1 MLGPPLGNLRRL
13 NPRAPVGHP
22 ISASSLA
29 RQGRLPEIAMDG
41 SAPQSTWKSAQDG
54 ATPHEGPEAPAAWT
68 AIGALALGV
77 FALVTS
83 EFLPA
88 SVLTPLAADLGV
100 SVGAA
105 GQAVTATA
113 VVGAIAAPLTPVLT
127 GRFDRRLVMWGLMAL
142 LCVSNLLTVFAVNL
156 PTLLVARVLLGASL
170 GGFWSMAAAL
180 AMRLV
185 PAKAL
190 PRAMSI
196 VFTGVSVATVSAA
209 PVGAYVS
216 ATLGWRAVGALALLA
231 QVVTLPRLAPTTPP
245 KLRGLWQVARRP
257 GVAAAL
263 IAVLLVISGHFA
275 GFTYVRPVLEQVTH
289 LGFET
294 ISLVLLVFGVAG
306 FFGNFAGA
314 FLAERDPRLAVLAGA
329 GLLAASALAVVT
341 LGGFAAV
348 VAVALAVWGFAFAML
363 PVGFQAWV
371 TSEASDQAEL
381 AGGLLTST
389 FQVAIA
395 LGAVSGGVL
404 VDHLGAVSASAY
416 AGLAAAAGI
425 AVVAALRRGARP
437 APAPVACEACP

>member
-1 MLGPPLGNLRRL
+1 
-13 NPRAPVGHP
+13 
-22 ISASSLA
+22 
-29 RQGRLPEIAMDG
+29 MDG
-41 SAPQSTWKSAQDG
+41 STIAKSAQDASIPNG
-54 ATPHEGPEAPAAWT
+54 APEAPAAWA

-77 FALVTS
+77 FALVTA

-88 SVLTPLAADLGV
+88 SVLTPLAADLHV

-127 GRFDRRLVMWGLMAL
+127 GRFDRRLVMWGLMVL
-142 LCVSNLLTVFAVNL
+142 LCASNLLTVFAVNL
-156 PTLLVARVLLGASL
+156 PMLLIARVLLGASL

-216 ATLGWRAVGALALLA
+216 DTLGWRAAFVIAGLVGALALLA
-231 QVVTLPRLAPTTPP
+231 QALTLPRLAPTMPP
-245 KLRGLWQVARRP
+245 KLRGLLQVARRP
-257 GVAAAL
+257 SVAVAL
-263 IAVLLVISGHFA
+263 IGVLLVISGHFA
-275 GFTYVRPVLEQVTH
+275 GFTYVRPVLEQVTR
-289 LGFET
+289 LDVGA
-294 ISLVLLVFGVAG
+294 ISLVLLAFGVAG

-314 FLAERDPRLAVLAGA
+314 FLTERDPRLAVLGGA
-329 GLLAASALAVVT
+329 GLVAASALAIVT
-341 LGGFAAV
+341 FGVWPSV
-348 VAVALAVWGFAFAML
+348 VATALAVWGFAFAML
-363 PVGFQAWV
+363 PVGFQAWA

-395 LGAVSGGVL
+395 MGAIFGGVL

-416 AGLAAAAGI
+416 AGLAAASG
-425 AVVAALRRGARP
+425 VGLVLAARR
-437 APAPVACEACP
+437 APRALIPEPCEACS

>member
-1 MLGPPLGNLRRL
+1 
-13 NPRAPVGHP
+13 
-22 ISASSLA
+22 
-29 RQGRLPEIAMDG
+29 MDG
-41 SAPQSTWKSAQDG
+41 STIARPTQDASSPIG
-54 ATPHEGPEAPAAWT
+54 EPEPPAAWT

-127 GRFDRRLVMWGLMAL
+127 GRLDRRLVMLGLMAL
-142 LCVSNLLTVFAVNL
+142 LCASNLLTVFAANL
-156 PTLLVARVLLGASL
+156 PTLLVARILLGASL

-216 ATLGWRAVGALALLA
+216 DTLGWRAAFVIAGVIGGLAFLA
-231 QVVTLPRLAPTTPP
+231 QALTLPKLAPTAPP
-245 KLRGLWQVARRP
+245 RLRGLLDVARRP
-257 GVAAAL
+257 SVAVAL
-263 IAVLLVISGHFA
+263 VGVLLVISGHFA

-289 LGFET
+289 LQVGA
-294 ISLVLLVFGVAG
+294 ISLTLLAFGVAG

-314 FLAERDPRLAVLAGA
+314 FLAERDPRLAVLGGA
-329 GLLAASALAVVT
+329 SLVAVAAVALVT
-341 LGGFAAV
+341 LGAFPLVAA
-348 VAVALAVWGFAFAML
+348 AALTIWGFAFAML
-363 PVGFQAWV
+363 PVGFQSWAI
-371 TSEASDQAEL
+371 SEAADQAEL
-381 AGGLLTST
+381 AGGVLTST

-395 LGAVSGGVL
+395 MGAVFGGVL
-404 VDHLGAVSASAY
+404 VDGLGPVSASAY
-416 AGLAAAAGI
+416 AALTAILGVGLVLAARRERK
-425 AVVAALRRGARP
+425 VPVAA
-437 APAPVACEACP
+437 APCEACS

>member
-1 MLGPPLGNLRRL
+1 
-13 NPRAPVGHP
+13 
-22 ISASSLA
+22 
-29 RQGRLPEIAMDG
+29 MDG
-41 SAPQSTWKSAQDG
+41 STTAKLVQGASTPGGAP
-54 ATPHEGPEAPAAWT
+54 EGSAAW
-68 AIGALALGV
+68 AAVGALTLGV

-113 VVGAIAAPLTPVLT
+113 VVGAIAAPLVPVLT
-127 GRFDRRLVMWGLMAL
+127 GRWDRRLVMWGLMAL
-142 LCVSNLLTVFAVNL
+142 LCASNLLTVFAVNL
-156 PTLLVARVLLGASL
+156 PMLLAARVLLGASL

-185 PAKAL
+185 SAKAL

-216 ATLGWRAVGALALLA
+216 DTLGWRAAFVIAGVVGGLALLA
-231 QVVTLPRLAPTTPP
+231 QMLTLPRLAPTTPP
-245 KLRGLWQVARRP
+245 KLRGLLQVARRP
-257 GVAAAL
+257 SVSLAL
-263 IAVLLVISGHFA
+263 VGVLLVISGHFA

-289 LGFET
+289 LGVGA
-294 ISLVLLVFGVAG
+294 ISLALLAFGVAG

-314 FLAERDPRLAVLAGA
+314 FLAERDPRLAVLGGA
-329 GLLAASALAVVT
+329 ALLAASALAIVT
-341 LGGFAAV
+341 LGASPIV
-348 VAVALAVWGFAFAML
+348 VAIAMAVWGFAFAML
-363 PVGFQAWV
+363 PVGFQAWA

-395 LGAVSGGVL
+395 MGAIFGGVL
-404 VDHLGAVSASAY
+404 VDHLGPVSASAY
-416 AGLAAAAGI
+416 AGLTAILG
-425 AVVAALRRGARP
+425 VGLVLTVLRARQ
-437 APAPVACEACP
+437 APVPTPCEACSG

>member
-1 MLGPPLGNLRRL
+1 MPP
-13 NPRAPVGHP
+13 
-22 ISASSLA
+22 S
-29 RQGRLPEIAMDG
+29 PEP
-41 SAPQSTWKSAQDG
+41 S
-54 ATPHEGPEAPAAWT
+54 AAWA
-68 AIGALALGV
+68 AIGALTLGV

-100 SVGAA
+100 SVGTA

-113 VVGAIAAPLTPVLT
+113 VVGIFAAPLTPVFT
-127 GRFDRRLVMWGLMAL
+127 RRFDRRPVMLSLMAL
-142 LCVSNLLTVFAVNL
+142 LCVSNFLTVFAVNL
-156 PTLLVARVLLGASL
+156 PMLLGARILLGASL

-216 ATLGWRAVGALALLA
+216 DTLGWRAAFLIAGAVGAVALLA
-231 QVVTLPRLAPTTPP
+231 QVVTLPRLAPMEAPR
-245 KLRGLWQVARRP
+245 LGGLLQVMRRP
-257 GVAAAL
+257 SVAAAL
-263 IAVLLVISGHFA
+263 IGVVLVISGHFA

-289 LGFET
+289 LDVRS
-294 ISLVLLVFGVAG
+294 ISLVLLAFGLAG

-314 FLAERDPRLAVLAGA
+314 FLAERDPRMAVFGGA
-329 GLLAASALAVVT
+329 GLIAAAALTVVGFGASPWAVTAALAT
-341 LGGFAAV
+341 
-348 VAVALAVWGFAFAML
+348 WGFAFAML

-371 TSEASDQAEL
+371 TAEASDQAEL

-395 LGAVSGGVL
+395 MGAIFGGLL
-404 VDHLGAVSASAY
+404 VDRLGPLSAPAY
-416 AGLAAAAGI
+416 CAAGALMAAGL
-425 AVVAALRRGARP
+425 VLALRRGDRRRLGA
-437 APAPVACEACP
+437 ACCEG

>member
-1 MLGPPLGNLRRL
+1 
-13 NPRAPVGHP
+13 
-22 ISASSLA
+22 
-29 RQGRLPEIAMDG
+29 MDG
-41 SAPQSTWKSAQDG
+41 SMTPKLAHD
-54 ATPHEGPEAPAAWT
+54 ATPSSDDSEAPAAWT

-142 LCVSNLLTVFAVNL
+142 LCVSNLLTVLSVNL
-156 PTLLVARVLLGASL
+156 PMLLVARVLLGASL

-185 PAKAL
+185 PVKAL

-216 ATLGWRAVGALALLA
+216 ATLGWRAAFVIAGVVGALALLSLVA
-231 QVVTLPRLAPTTPP
+231 TLPRLAPTAPP
-245 KLRGLWQVARRP
+245 KLGGLWQVARRP
-257 GVAAAL
+257 GVVAAL
-263 IAVLLVISGHFA
+263 IGVLLVISGHFA

-314 FLAERDPRLAVLAGA
+314 FLAERDPRLAVLTGA
-329 GLLAASALAVVT
+329 ALVAASALALVT
-341 LGGFAAV
+341 LGASAIV

-363 PVGFQAWV
+363 PVGFQAWA
-371 TSEASDQAEL
+371 TSEAADQAEL

-395 LGAVSGGVL
+395 MGAVFGGVL
-404 VDHLGAVSASAY
+404 VDRLGAISAPAY
-416 AGLAAAAGI
+416 AGLAAVMGV
-425 AVVAALRRGARP
+425 AVVVAMRRGVRP
-437 APAPVACEACP
+437 AAAPAVCEACS

>member
-1 MLGPPLGNLRRL
+1 VQD
-13 NPRAPVGHP
+13 APTP
-22 ISASSLA
+22 
-29 RQGRLPEIAMDG
+29 DG
-41 SAPQSTWKSAQDG
+41 VSEP
-54 ATPHEGPEAPAAWT
+54 PAAWT

-88 SVLTPLAADLGV
+88 SVLTPLARDLGV

-113 VVGAIAAPLTPVLT
+113 VIGAFAAPLTPVLT
-127 GRFDRRLVMWGLMAL
+127 GRFDRRVIMWSLMAL

-156 PTLLVARVLLGASL
+156 PMLLVARILLGASL

-216 ATLGWRAVGALALLA
+216 DTLGWRAAFVIAGLVGALALLA
-231 QVVTLPRLAPTTPP
+231 QALTLPRLAPTTPP
-245 KLRGLWQVARRP
+245 KLRGLLQVARRP
-257 GVAAAL
+257 SVAVAL
-263 IAVLLVISGHFA
+263 IGVLLVISGHFA

-289 LGFET
+289 LDVGA
-294 ISLVLLVFGVAG
+294 ISLVLLAFGVAG

-314 FLAERDPRLAVLAGA
+314 FLAERDPRLAVLGGA
-329 GLLAASALAVVT
+329 GLVAVSALAVVT
-341 LGGFAAV
+341 LGVLPWV
-348 VAVALAVWGFAFAML
+348 VAIALAVWGFAFAML
-363 PVGFQAWV
+363 PVGFQAWA

-395 LGAVSGGVL
+395 MGAILGGVL
-404 VDHLGAVSASAY
+404 VDHFGAVSASAY
-416 AGLAAAAGI
+416 ASLAAASGVALVL
-425 AVVAALRRGARP
+425 AVRRASPVQVP
-437 APAPVACEACP
+437 ASAPCEACS

>member
-1 MLGPPLGNLRRL
+1 
-13 NPRAPVGHP
+13 
-22 ISASSLA
+22 
-29 RQGRLPEIAMDG
+29 MDG
-41 SAPQSTWKSAQDG
+41 STIARPTHDVSN
-54 ATPHEGPEAPAAWT
+54 PEGQPEAPARWT
-68 AIGALALGV
+68 AVGALALGV

-113 VVGAIAAPLTPVLT
+113 VVGAVAAPLVPVLT
-127 GRFDRRLVMWGLMAL
+127 GRLDRRLVMLALMAL
-142 LCVSNLLTVFAVNL
+142 LCASNLLTVLADDL
-156 PTLLVARVLLGASL
+156 PTLLVARILLGASL

-185 PAKAL
+185 SAKAL

-196 VFTGVSVATVSAA
+196 IFTGVSVATVSAA

-216 ATLGWRAVGALALLA
+216 DTLGWRAAFVIAGAVGGLALLA
-231 QVVTLPRLAPTTPP
+231 QLLTLPRLAPTAPP
-245 KLRGLWQVARRP
+245 RLLGLLQVARRP
-257 GVAAAL
+257 SVATAL
-263 IAVLLVISGHFA
+263 IGVLLVISGHFA

-289 LGFET
+289 LDVGA
-294 ISLVLLVFGVAG
+294 ISLVLLAFGVAG

-314 FLAERDPRLAVLAGA
+314 FLAERDPRLAVLGGA
-329 GLLAASALAVVT
+329 GLLAASALAIVT
-341 LGGFAAV
+341 LGVSPPV
-348 VAVALAVWGFAFAML
+348 VAVAMTVWGFAFSML
-363 PVGFQAWV
+363 RVGFQAWA

-395 LGAVSGGVL
+395 MGAIFGGVL
-404 VDHLGAVSASAY
+404 VDQLRPVSASAY
-416 AGLAAAAGI
+416 AGLAAVMG
-425 AVVAALRRGARP
+425 VGLVLTVLRARQ
-437 APAPVACEACP
+437 APAPTPCEACS

>member
-1 MLGPPLGNLRRL
+1 
-13 NPRAPVGHP
+13 
-22 ISASSLA
+22 
-29 RQGRLPEIAMDG
+29 MDG
-41 SAPQSTWKSAQDG
+41 STTPKPAQDT
-54 ATPHEGPEAPAAWT
+54 ATRQGDPEAPAAWA

-88 SVLTPLAADLGV
+88 SVLTPLAADLHV

-127 GRFDRRLVMWGLMAL
+127 GRWDRRRVMWGLMAL
-142 LCVSNLLTVFAVNL
+142 LCVSNLLTVLAVNL
-156 PTLLVARVLLGASL
+156 PMLLVARVLLGASL

-216 ATLGWRAVGALALLA
+216 DTLGWRAAFVIAGVVGALALLA
-231 QVVTLPRLAPTTPP
+231 QALTLPRLAPTAPP

-257 GVAAAL
+257 SVAVAL
-263 IAVLLVISGHFA
+263 AGVLLVISGHFA

-289 LGFET
+289 LNVAA
-294 ISLVLLVFGVAG
+294 ISLVLLAFGVAG

-314 FLAERDPRLAVLAGA
+314 FLAERDPRLAVLGGA
-329 GLLAASALAVVT
+329 GFVAASALAIVI
-341 LGGFAAV
+341 LGVAPWAV
-348 VAVALAVWGFAFAML
+348 AIALAVWGFGFAML
-363 PVGFQAWV
+363 PVGFQAWA

-395 LGAVSGGVL
+395 MGAIFGGVL
-404 VDHLGAVSASAY
+404 VDHLGPVSATAY
-416 AGLAAAAGI
+416 AGLAAVSG
-425 AVVAALRRGARP
+425 VGLVLALRRPARV
-437 APAPVACEACP
+437 AAEPVACDACA

>member
-1 MLGPPLGNLRRL
+1 
-13 NPRAPVGHP
+13 
-22 ISASSLA
+22 
-29 RQGRLPEIAMDG
+29 MDG
-41 SAPQSTWKSAQDG
+41 STTVKFVQDVSTPQG
-54 ATPHEGPEAPAAWT
+54 APEAPAAWA
-68 AIGALALGV
+68 AIGALTLGV

-113 VVGAIAAPLTPVLT
+113 VVGAIAAPLVPVLT
-127 GRFDRRLVMWGLMAL
+127 GRWDRRLVMWGLMAL
-142 LCVSNLLTVFAVNL
+142 LCASNLLTVFAVNL
-156 PTLLVARVLLGASL
+156 PMLLAARVLLGASL

-216 ATLGWRAVGALALLA
+216 DTLGWRAAFVIAGAVGGLALLA
-231 QVVTLPRLAPTTPP
+231 QVLTLPRLAPTTPP
-245 KLRGLWQVARRP
+245 KLRGLLQVARRP
-257 GVAAAL
+257 SVAVAL
-263 IAVLLVISGHFA
+263 IGVLLVISGHFA

-289 LGFET
+289 LGVGA
-294 ISLVLLVFGVAG
+294 ISLVLLAFGVAG

-314 FLAERDPRLAVLAGA
+314 FLAERDPRLAVLGGA
-329 GLLAASALAVVT
+329 SLVAASALAIVS
-341 LGGFAAV
+341 LGVSPPV
-348 VAVALAVWGFAFAML
+348 VAVAMAVWGFAFAML
-363 PVGFQAWV
+363 PVGFQAWA

-395 LGAVSGGVL
+395 MGAIFGGVL

-416 AGLAAAAGI
+416 AGLTAIAG
-425 AVVAALRRGARP
+425 VGLVLTVLRARQRP
-437 APAPVACEACP
+437 APKPCETCPG

>member
-1 MLGPPLGNLRRL
+1 
-13 NPRAPVGHP
+13 
-22 ISASSLA
+22 
-29 RQGRLPEIAMDG
+29 MDG
-41 SAPQSTWKSAQDG
+41 STPAKSAQE
-54 ATPHEGPEAPAAWT
+54 TSRHEDAPEAPAAWT

-127 GRFDRRLVMWGLMAL
+127 GRLDRRLVMWGLMAL
-142 LCVSNLLTVFAVNL
+142 LCASNLLTVLAVNL
-156 PTLLVARVLLGASL
+156 PMLLAARILLGASL

-185 PAKAL
+185 PVRAL

-209 PVGAYVS
+209 PIGAYVS
-216 ATLGWRAVGALALLA
+216 DTLGWRAAFVIAGAVGVLALLA
-231 QVVTLPRLAPTTPP
+231 QVFTLPRLAPTAPP
-245 KLRGLWQVARRP
+245 RLRGLWQVARRP
-257 GVAAAL
+257 AVAVAL
-263 IAVLLVISGHFA
+263 VGVLLVISGHFA

-289 LGFET
+289 LNVAA
-294 ISLVLLVFGVAG
+294 ISLVLLAFGVMG

-314 FLAERDPRLAVLAGA
+314 FLAERDPRLAVIGGA
-329 GLLAASALAVVT
+329 GLVAASALAIVT
-341 LGGFAAV
+341 LGSWPLV
-348 VAVALAVWGFAFAML
+348 VAIALAIWGLAFAML

-395 LGAVSGGVL
+395 MGAIFGGVL

-416 AGLAAAAGI
+416 AGLTAAVG
-425 AVVAALRRGARP
+425 VGLVLTLRAARP
-437 APAPVACEACP
+437 ATQALTPCEACD